1 MIVVMEMIEVMVR
14 MISCRCRPRWSPHHD
29 KDCGDGDHRGDGD
42 DSCDDEIL
50 ADVVPDSHLVMI
62 MINQSIV
69 VMVIIEVL
77 DMIVVMEM
85 IVVMM
90 VMIKYLQTSS
100 PIDTPS

>member
-1 MIVVMEMIEVMVR
+1 MIKIVVIN
-14 MISCRCRPRWSPHHD
+14 
-29 KDCGDGDHRGDGD
+29 DHRGDGD